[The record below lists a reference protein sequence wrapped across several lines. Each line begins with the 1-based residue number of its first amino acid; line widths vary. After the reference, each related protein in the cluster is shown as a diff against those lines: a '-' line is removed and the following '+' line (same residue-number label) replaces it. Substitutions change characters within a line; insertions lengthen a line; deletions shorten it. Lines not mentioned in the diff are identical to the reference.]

1 MSEAHV
7 LHINEQPSYTTPT
20 PTQSTAESASSNHA
34 VRQSELRELMKR
46 RALERTGQNVRED

>member
-1 MSEAHV
+1 MSEVHV

-20 PTQSTAESASSNHA
+20 QSTAENASSNHA

-46 RALERTGQNVRED
+46 RALERIGQNVRED